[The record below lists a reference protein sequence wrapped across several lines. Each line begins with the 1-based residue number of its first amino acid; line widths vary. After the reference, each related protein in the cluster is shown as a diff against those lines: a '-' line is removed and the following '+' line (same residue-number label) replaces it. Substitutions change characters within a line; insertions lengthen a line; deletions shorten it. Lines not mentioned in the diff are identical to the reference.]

1 MEVAFGLFGAF
12 DRALILGTVAS
23 VSILYLEM
31 HLFAEKLFL
40 VSVMWGNKN
49 KAVAKNFSKYSIFKY
64 LKFGKY
70 LRIDFNSWNVKQK
83 LLA

>member
-1 MEVAFGLFGAF
+1 MDVAFGLTWCFWQGLDSRDCCF
-12 DRALILGTVAS
+12 CEKKC
-23 VSILYLEM
+23 ILYLEM
-31 HLFAEKLFL
+31 YLYAEKLFL

-49 KAVAKNFSKYSIFKY
+49 KAVANNFS
-64 LKFGKY
+64 GKY